1 MTLQY
6 VCNYVTSLE
15 GKTDFYEKLVGE
27 YHLGVGDTW
36 WMYIFMN
43 IFFSLIDVMVIC
55 YDGSINI
62 LDI

>member
-27 YHLGVGDTW
+27 YHLGVWTH
-36 WMYIFMN
+36 
-43 IFFSLIDVMVIC
+43 
-55 YDGSINI
+55 NI
-62 LDI
+62 LNLYVLK